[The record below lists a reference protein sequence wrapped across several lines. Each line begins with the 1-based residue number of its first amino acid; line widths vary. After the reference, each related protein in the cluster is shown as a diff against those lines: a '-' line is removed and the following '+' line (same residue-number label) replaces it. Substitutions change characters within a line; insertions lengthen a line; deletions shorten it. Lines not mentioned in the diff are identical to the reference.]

1 MEKRLFTSEC
11 VTNGHPDKVADSIS
25 DAILDACLAQDPHSR
40 VACETMVTT
49 DFCIICGE
57 ITTKATVDYAAVAR
71 EAIRKIGYVYP
82 GDGFDADTVEIQ
94 CRIHTQSAD
103 IALGT
108 NDEVGGAGDQGM
120 MFGGACTQTPEL
132 MPLPAALSRA
142 LCSRLTQCVHETD
155 LLRPDGKTQV
165 TVEFDEQGNVVGID
179 TVVVSVMHSADFAIE
194 ALRKYVRENVIAPV
208 LERYGFHIENV
219 AHIHINPTGN
229 FVIGGPNGDTGLTG
243 RKIIVDTYGGYF
255 SHGGGAFS
263 GKDPTKVDRSAA
275 YMARYMAKNLVAAG
289 LATKVQVQLAYAI
302 GVAQPVSLRVDSYG
316 TGKISDE
323 KMTELLRETC
333 DMTPAGIIRKLDL
346 RRPIY
351 ADTAAHGHFGI
362 ESRPWEQTDTGGQAA
377 PAFRNLKKTAGK
389 GKSPSLYFSGSTA
402 QMPKCSK
409 HLYRVMTGSRKL
421 ISFQYPPRGIYS
433 KFHRLPPVRRV
444 FLHLFPRWSSSTLWW
459 SYYS

>member
-11 VTNGHPDKVADSIS
+11 VTCGHPDKVADAIS
-25 DAILDACLAQDPHSR
+25 DSILDACLAQDPLSR

-49 DFCIICGE
+49 NFCVICGE
-57 ITTKATVDYAAVAR
+57 ITTKAVVDYAAVAR
-71 EAIRKIGYVYP
+71 EAIRKIGYTNP
-82 GDGFDADTVEIQ
+82 ADEFCADTVEIQ

-120 MFGGACTQTPEL
+120 MIGGACNETPEL

-142 LCSRLTQCVHETD
+142 LALRLTECVESND

-165 TVEFDEQGNVVGID
+165 TIAYDEEGKVLGVD
-179 TVVVSVMHSADFAIE
+179 TVVVSIMHSADFQMDE
-194 ALRKYVRENVIAPV
+194 LRRYIREGVIAPV
-208 LERYGFHIENV
+208 LEKYGFKVEDV
-219 AHIHINPTGN
+219 EHIHINPTGN

-289 LATKVQVQLAYAI
+289 LADKVQVQLAYAI
-302 GVAQPVSLRVDSYG
+302 GVAEPVSVRVDSYG

-323 KMTELLRETC
+323 AMTELLRKTC
-333 DMTPAGIIRKLDL
+333 DLTPAGIIRKLTL
-346 RRPIY
+346 RTPIY
-351 ADTAAHGHFGI
+351 ASTALKGHFGVADK
-362 ESRPWEQTDTGGQAA
+362 PWECTDLADT
-377 PAFRNLKKTAGK
+377 LK
-389 GKSPSLYFSGSTA
+389 
-402 QMPKCSK
+402 
-409 HLYRVMTGSRKL
+409 
-421 ISFQYPPRGIYS
+421 
-433 KFHRLPPVRRV
+433 
-444 FLHLFPRWSSSTLWW
+444 TLAN
-459 SYYS
+459 

>member
-25 DAILDACLAQDPHSR
+25 DAILDACLAQDPGSR

-49 DFCIICGE
+49 NFCLICGE
-57 ITTKATVDYAAVAR
+57 ITTKAQVNYKEVAR

-82 GDGFDADTVEIQ
+82 GDGFDADSVEIQ

-103 IALGT
+103 IAMGT
-108 NDEVGGAGDQGM
+108 NDAVGGAGDQGM
-120 MFGGACTQTPEL
+120 MFGGACAHTPEL
-132 MPLPAALSRA
+132 MPLPIALARALSN
-142 LCSRLTQCVHETD
+142 RLTECVHSND

-165 TVEFDEQGNVVGID
+165 SVEFDENGNVTGID
-179 TVVVSVMHSADFAIE
+179 TVVVSIMHSADFE
-194 ALRKYVRENVIAPV
+194 MSELRKYVRDGVIAPV
-208 LERYGFHIENV
+208 LKDYGFDINDV

-289 LATKVQVQLAYAI
+289 LAKQVQVQLAYAI
-302 GVAQPVSLRVDSYG
+302 GVAEPVSVRVDSYG
-316 TGKISDE
+316 TGAVSDE
-323 KMTELLRETC
+323 TMTAWLRQLC
-333 DMTPAGIIRKLDL
+333 DLTPGGIIRKLDL

-351 ADTAAHGHFGI
+351 APTAANGHFGVAD
-362 ESRPWEQTDTGGQAA
+362 RPWEQTDLVEALKALAA
-377 PAFRNLKKTAGK
+377 NG
-389 GKSPSLYFSGSTA
+389 
-402 QMPKCSK
+402 
-409 HLYRVMTGSRKL
+409 
-421 ISFQYPPRGIYS
+421 
-433 KFHRLPPVRRV
+433 
-444 FLHLFPRWSSSTLWW
+444 
-459 SYYS
+459 

>member
-25 DAILDACLAQDPHSR
+25 DAILDACLAQDPGSR

-49 DFCIICGE
+49 NLCVICGE
-57 ITTKATVDYAAVAR
+57 ITTKANVDYAAVAR
-71 EAIRKIGYVYP
+71 EAIRRIGYVYP
-82 GDGFDADTVEIQ
+82 SDGFDADSVDIQ
-94 CRIHTQSAD
+94 CHIHTQSAD

-142 LCSRLTQCVHETD
+142 LCSRLTECVHSTD

-165 TVEFDEQGNVVGID
+165 TVEFDENGRVVGID
-179 TVVVSVMHSADFAIE
+179 TVVVSIMHSADFEIE
-194 ALRKYVRENVIAPV
+194 ELRRYIRQGVIAPV
-208 LERYGFHIENV
+208 LLQYGFNIADV
-219 AHIHINPTGN
+219 SHIHINPTGN

-289 LATKVQVQLAYAI
+289 LATQVQVQLAYAI
-302 GVAQPVSLRVDSYG
+302 GVAEPVSLRVDSFG

-323 KMTELLRETC
+323 KMTWMLRETC
-333 DMTPAGIIRKLDL
+333 DMTPGGIIKKLNL

-351 ADTAAHGHFGI
+351 ADTAARGHFGV
-362 ESRPWEQTDTGGQAA
+362 EGRPWEETDLAEK
-377 PAFRNLKKTAGK
+377 LKERAG
-389 GKSPSLYFSGSTA
+389 
-402 QMPKCSK
+402 
-409 HLYRVMTGSRKL
+409 
-421 ISFQYPPRGIYS
+421 I
-433 KFHRLPPVRRV
+433 
-444 FLHLFPRWSSSTLWW
+444 
-459 SYYS
+459 

>member
-11 VTNGHPDKVADSIS
+11 VTCGHPDKVADAIS
-25 DAILDACLAQDPHSR
+25 DAILDACLGQDENAR

-57 ITTKATVDYAAVAR
+57 ITTTAKVDYEAVAR

-82 GDGFDADTVEIQ
+82 GDGFDADSVQIQ

-142 LCSRLTQCVHETD
+142 LANRLTECVRSND

-165 TVEFDEQGNVVGID
+165 SVEYDEEGNVVGID
-179 TVVVSVMHSADFAIE
+179 TVVVSIMHSADFEITE
-194 ALRKYVRENVIAPV
+194 LRKYIREGVIAPV
-208 LERYGFHIENV
+208 LSKYGFDINDV
-219 AHIHINPTGN
+219 SAIHINPTGN

-275 YMARYMAKNLVAAG
+275 YIARYMAKNLVAAG
-289 LATKVQVQLAYAI
+289 LAKQVQVQLAYAI
-302 GVAQPVSLRVDSYG
+302 GVAQPVSVRVDSYG

-323 KMTELLRETC
+323 KMTQLLRATV
-333 DMTPAGIIRKLDL
+333 DLTPAGIIKKLQL

-351 ADTAAHGHFGI
+351 SATASEGHFGV
-362 ESRPWEQTDTGGQAA
+362 EDRPWEQTDLVEA
-377 PAFRNLKKTAGK
+377 L
-389 GKSPSLYFSGSTA
+389 LA
-402 QMPKCSK
+402 QLEK
-409 HLYRVMTGSRKL
+409 
-421 ISFQYPPRGIYS
+421 
-433 KFHRLPPVRRV
+433 
-444 FLHLFPRWSSSTLWW
+444 
-459 SYYS
+459 

>member
-11 VTNGHPDKVADSIS
+11 VTCGHPDKVADAIS
-25 DAILDACLAQDPHSR
+25 DAILDACLMQDPDSR

-49 DFCIICGE
+49 DFCVICGE
-57 ITTKATVDYAAVAR
+57 ITTKAVVDYEQVAR
-71 EAIRKIGYVYP
+71 DTIRSIGYIYP
-82 GDGFDADTVEIQ
+82 EDGFCADTVEIL
-94 CRIHTQSAD
+94 CKIHTQSAD

-120 MFGGACTQTPEL
+120 MFGGACDQTPEL

-142 LCSRLTQCVHETD
+142 LASRLTQCIQSND

-165 TVEFDEQGNVVGID
+165 SVEFDQDGNVVGID
-179 TVVVSVMHSADFAIE
+179 TVVVSVMHSEDFE
-194 ALRKYVRENVIAPV
+194 MEQLRIYIREGVIAPV
-208 LERYGFHIENV
+208 LKQYGFDIDAV

-289 LATKVQVQLAYAI
+289 LAEQVEVQLAYAI
-302 GVAQPVSLRVDSYG
+302 GVAQPVSVRVNSYG
-316 TGKISDE
+316 TGKIADE
-323 KMTELLRETC
+323 KMTELLRQTC
-333 DMTPAGIIRKLDL
+333 DLTPGGIIRKLDL

-351 ADTAAHGHFGI
+351 ASTAAIGHFGI
-362 ESRPWEQTDTGGQAA
+362 QEMRPWEQTDIAEK
-377 PAFRNLKKTAGK
+377 LKELAN
-389 GKSPSLYFSGSTA
+389 
-402 QMPKCSK
+402 
-409 HLYRVMTGSRKL
+409 
-421 ISFQYPPRGIYS
+421 I
-433 KFHRLPPVRRV
+433 
-444 FLHLFPRWSSSTLWW
+444 
-459 SYYS
+459 

>member
-25 DAILDACLAQDPHSR
+25 DAILDACLAQDPTSR

-57 ITTKATVDYAAVAR
+57 NTTKADVDYKAVAR

-82 GDGFDADTVEIQ
+82 GDGFDADNVEIQ

-132 MPLPAALSRA
+132 MPLPVALSRA
-142 LCSRLTQCVHETD
+142 LSNRLTECVHSTD

-165 TVEFDEQGNVVGID
+165 TVEYDENGKVIGVD
-179 TVVVSVMHSADFAIE
+179 TVVVSIMHSAEFE
-194 ALRKYVRENVIAPV
+194 MEELRKYVREGVIAPV
-208 LERYGFHIENV
+208 LKNYGFDIADV

-289 LATKVQVQLAYAI
+289 LAEQVEVQLAYAI
-302 GVAQPVSLRVDSYG
+302 GVAQPVSVRVNSYG
-316 TGKISDE
+316 TGKIADE
-323 KMTELLRETC
+323 KMTELLRQTC
-333 DMTPAGIIRKLDL
+333 DLTPGGIIRKLDL

-351 ADTAAHGHFGI
+351 ASTAAIGHFGI
-362 ESRPWEQTDTGGQAA
+362 QEMRPWEQTDIAEK
-377 PAFRNLKKTAGK
+377 LKELAN
-389 GKSPSLYFSGSTA
+389 
-402 QMPKCSK
+402 
-409 HLYRVMTGSRKL
+409 
-421 ISFQYPPRGIYS
+421 I
-433 KFHRLPPVRRV
+433 
-444 FLHLFPRWSSSTLWW
+444 
-459 SYYS
+459 

>member
-25 DAILDACLAQDPHSR
+25 DAILDACLAQDPQSR

-49 DFCIICGE
+49 DFCMICGE
-57 ITTKATVDYAAVAR
+57 ITTRAVVDYASVAR
-71 EAIRKIGYVYP
+71 EAIRDIGYTHK

-108 NDEVGGAGDQGM
+108 NEEVGGAGDQGM

-142 LCSRLTQCVHETD
+142 LCNRLTACVKEND

-165 TVEFDEQGNVVGID
+165 SVEFDDQGNVVGID
-179 TVVVSVMHSADFAIE
+179 TVVVSIMHSAAFPME
-194 ALRKYVRENVIAPV
+194 ELRTYIREQVIAPV
-208 LERYGFHIENV
+208 LERYGFDIAKVCHV
-219 AHIHINPTGN
+219 FINPTGN

-289 LATKVQVQLAYAI
+289 LASRVQVQLAYAI
-302 GVAQPVSLRVDSYG
+302 GVAEPVSLRVDSYG

-323 KMTELLRETC
+323 KMVELLRKTC
-333 DMTPAGIIRKLDL
+333 DMTPGGIIRKLDL
-346 RRPIY
+346 RKPVY
-351 ADTAAHGHFGI
+351 ASTAAKGHFGV
-362 ESRPWEQTDTGGQAA
+362 EGKTWEQTDLAET
-377 PAFRNLKKTAGK
+377 L
-389 GKSPSLYFSGSTA
+389 
-402 QMPKCSK
+402 
-409 HLYRVMTGSRKL
+409 RKL
-421 ISFQYPPRGIYS
+421 SGI
-433 KFHRLPPVRRV
+433 
-444 FLHLFPRWSSSTLWW
+444 
-459 SYYS
+459 

>member
-1 MEKRLFTSEC
+1 MEKNIFTSEC

-25 DAILDACLAQDPHSR
+25 DAILDACLAQDPNSR

-49 DFCIICGE
+49 NFCLICGE
-57 ITTKATVDYAAVAR
+57 ITTTAKVDYPAVAR

-103 IALGT
+103 IAMGT

-132 MPLPAALSRA
+132 MPLPIALARA
-142 LCSRLTQCVHETD
+142 LCNRLTECIRSND
-155 LLRPDGKTQV
+155 LLRADGKTQV
-165 TVEFDEQGNVVGID
+165 SVEYDEKGNVVGID
-179 TVVVSVMHSADFAIE
+179 TVVVSVMHSADFE
-194 ALRKYVRENVIAPV
+194 MSQLRQYIREGVIAPV
-208 LERYGFHIENV
+208 LTAYGFCIEDV

-263 GKDPTKVDRSAA
+263 GKDPTKVDRSGA

-302 GVAQPVSLRVDSYG
+302 GVAEPVSVRVDSYG
-316 TGKISDE
+316 TGKISDRA
-323 KMTELLRETC
+323 MTALLRKTC
-333 DMTPAGIIRKLDL
+333 DLTPAGIIRKLSL
-346 RRPIY
+346 RQPIY
-351 ADTAAHGHFGI
+351 APTAAEGHFGVAD
-362 ESRPWEQTDTGGQAA
+362 RPWEQLDLA
-377 PAFRNLKKTAGK
+377 PVLKELAN
-389 GKSPSLYFSGSTA
+389 
-402 QMPKCSK
+402 
-409 HLYRVMTGSRKL
+409 
-421 ISFQYPPRGIYS
+421 I
-433 KFHRLPPVRRV
+433 
-444 FLHLFPRWSSSTLWW
+444 
-459 SYYS
+459 

>member
-11 VTNGHPDKVADSIS
+11 VTNGHPDKIADSIS
-25 DAILDACLAQDPHSR
+25 DAILDACLAQDPGSR

-57 ITTKATVDYAAVAR
+57 ITTKAVVDYAAVAR
-71 EAIRKIGYVYP
+71 EAIRAIGYVYP
-82 GDGFDADTVEIQ
+82 GDGFDADSVEIQ

-103 IALGT
+103 IAMGT

-132 MPLPAALSRA
+132 MPLPVALSRA
-142 LCSRLTQCVHETD
+142 LANRLTECVHSND

-165 TVEFDEQGNVVGID
+165 TVEYDEEGNAVGID
-179 TVVVSVMHSADFAIE
+179 TVVVSVMHSADFE
-194 ALRKYVRENVIAPV
+194 MRELRRYIREGVIAPA
-208 LERYGFHIENV
+208 LKTYGFDIADV

-263 GKDPTKVDRSAA
+263 GKDPTKVDRSGA

-289 LATKVQVQLAYAI
+289 LAKQIEVQLAYAI
-302 GVAQPVSLRVDSYG
+302 GVAEPVSVRVNSYG
-316 TGKISDE
+316 TGVISDG
-323 KMTELLRETC
+323 KMTELLRRTC
-333 DMTPAGIIRKLDL
+333 DLTPAGIIRKLDL

-351 ADTAAHGHFGI
+351 ASTAAIGHFGV
-362 ESRPWEQTDTGGQAA
+362 ESRPWERTDIADQLRELA
-377 PAFRNLKKTAGK
+377 N
-389 GKSPSLYFSGSTA
+389 
-402 QMPKCSK
+402 
-409 HLYRVMTGSRKL
+409 
-421 ISFQYPPRGIYS
+421 I
-433 KFHRLPPVRRV
+433 
-444 FLHLFPRWSSSTLWW
+444 
-459 SYYS
+459 

>member
-11 VTNGHPDKVADSIS
+11 VTNGHPDKVADSVS
-25 DAILDACLAQDPHSR
+25 DAILDACLAQDPGSR

-49 DFCIICGE
+49 NFCLICGE
-57 ITTKATVDYAAVAR
+57 ITTKAVVDYPAVAR

-82 GDGFDADTVEIQ
+82 GDGFDADSVEIQ

-132 MPLPAALSRA
+132 MPLPVALARALSN
-142 LCSRLTQCVHETD
+142 RLTECIQSND

-165 TVEFDEQGNVVGID
+165 SVEYGEDGSVIGID
-179 TVVVSVMHSADFAIE
+179 TVVVSVMHSADFEIAQ
-194 ALRKYVRENVIAPV
+194 LRRYIREGVIAPV
-208 LERYGFHIENV
+208 LNKYGFDVEKV
-219 AHIHINPTGN
+219 ANIYINPTGN

-289 LATKVQVQLAYAI
+289 LATQVQVQLAYAI

-316 TGKISDE
+316 TGVISDE
-323 KMTELLRETC
+323 KMTELLRRTC
-333 DMTPAGIIRKLDL
+333 DMTPAGIINKLQL

-351 ADTAAHGHFGI
+351 APTAAMGHFGV
-362 ESRPWEQTDTGGQAA
+362 EDRPWENTDLA
-377 PAFRNLKKTAGK
+377 PVLKELAG
-389 GKSPSLYFSGSTA
+389 
-402 QMPKCSK
+402 
-409 HLYRVMTGSRKL
+409 
-421 ISFQYPPRGIYS
+421 I
-433 KFHRLPPVRRV
+433 
-444 FLHLFPRWSSSTLWW
+444 
-459 SYYS
+459 

>member
-25 DAILDACLAQDPHSR
+25 DAILDACLAQDPKSR

-57 ITTKATVDYAAVAR
+57 ITTKAVVDYPAVAR
-71 EAIRKIGYVYP
+71 EAIRKIGYVYS
-82 GDGFDADTVEIQ
+82 GDGFDADSVEIQ

-132 MPLPAALSRA
+132 MPLPVALSRA
-142 LCSRLTQCVHETD
+142 LSNRLTECVHSND
-155 LLRPDGKTQV
+155 LLRADGKTQV
-165 TVEFDEQGNVVGID
+165 TVEYDEEGNAIGID
-179 TVVVSVMHSADFAIE
+179 TVVVSIMHSADFE
-194 ALRKYVRENVIAPV
+194 MSELRRYIREGVIAPV
-208 LERYGFHIENV
+208 LKQYGFDIADV
-219 AHIHINPTGN
+219 ANIHINPTGN

-263 GKDPTKVDRSAA
+263 GKDPTKVDRSGA

-289 LATKVQVQLAYAI
+289 LAKQVEVQLAYAI
-302 GVAQPVSLRVDSYG
+302 GVAEPVSVRVNSYG
-316 TGKISDE
+316 TGVIADE
-323 KMTELLRETC
+323 KMTELLRKTC
-333 DMTPAGIIRKLDL
+333 DLTPGGIIRKLDL

-351 ADTAAHGHFGI
+351 ASTAAIGHFGV
-362 ESRPWEQTDTGGQAA
+362 EGRPWERTDIADK
-377 PAFRNLKKTAGK
+377 LKELAE
-389 GKSPSLYFSGSTA
+389 L
-402 QMPKCSK
+402 
-409 HLYRVMTGSRKL
+409 
-421 ISFQYPPRGIYS
+421 
-433 KFHRLPPVRRV
+433 
-444 FLHLFPRWSSSTLWW
+444 
-459 SYYS
+459 

>member
-11 VTNGHPDKVADSIS
+11 VTCGHPDKVADAIS
-25 DAILDACLAQDPHSR
+25 DAILDACLQQDPGSR

-57 ITTKATVDYAAVAR
+57 ITTKAQVNYEQVAR
-71 EAIRKIGYVYP
+71 ETIRSIGYVYP
-82 GDGFDADTVEIQ
+82 GDGFDADSVQVQ

-142 LCSRLTQCVHETD
+142 LCNRLTQCVASTD

-165 TVEFDEQGNVVGID
+165 TVEYDEKGNVVGID
-179 TVVVSVMHSADFAIE
+179 TVVVSIMHSAAFE
-194 ALRKYVRENVIAPV
+194 MSELRRYIREGVIAPV
-208 LERYGFHIENV
+208 LANYGFDIADV
-219 AHIHINPTGN
+219 ANIHINPTGN

-289 LATKVQVQLAYAI
+289 LATQVQVQLAYAI

-316 TGKISDE
+316 TGVVSDE
-323 KMTELLRETC
+323 KMTELLRATC
-333 DMTPAGIIRKLDL
+333 DMTPGGIISKLEL

-351 ADTAAHGHFGI
+351 SPTAREGHFGV
-362 ESRPWEQTDTGGQAA
+362 EDRPWEKTDLAET
-377 PAFRNLKKTAGK
+377 LKAMAG
-389 GKSPSLYFSGSTA
+389 
-402 QMPKCSK
+402 
-409 HLYRVMTGSRKL
+409 
-421 ISFQYPPRGIYS
+421 I
-433 KFHRLPPVRRV
+433 
-444 FLHLFPRWSSSTLWW
+444 
-459 SYYS
+459 

>member
-25 DAILDACLAQDPHSR
+25 DAILDACLAQDPGSR

-49 DFCIICGE
+49 NFCLICGE
-57 ITTKATVDYAAVAR
+57 ITTKAVVDYEQVAR

-94 CRIHTQSAD
+94 CRVHTQSAD

-132 MPLPAALSRA
+132 MPLPVALARALSN
-142 LCSRLTQCVHETD
+142 RLTDCIHSND
-155 LLRPDGKTQV
+155 LLRADGKTQV
-165 TVEFDEQGNVVGID
+165 SVEYDEKGNVVGID

-194 ALRKYVRENVIAPV
+194 ELRRYVREGVIAPV
-208 LERYGFHIENV
+208 LKQYGFDIANV
-219 AHIHINPTGN
+219 ANIHINPTGN
-229 FVIGGPNGDTGLTG
+229 FVIGGPNGDTGLSG

-289 LATKVQVQLAYAI
+289 LATQVQVQLAYAI
-302 GVAQPVSLRVDSYG
+302 GVAEPVSVRVDSYG
-316 TGKISDE
+316 TGVISDE
-323 KMTELLRETC
+323 AMTALLRKTC
-333 DMTPAGIIRKLDL
+333 DMTPAGIINKLQL

-351 ADTAAHGHFGI
+351 SPTAAKGHFGV
-362 ESRPWEQTDTGGQAA
+362 ENLPWEATDLAA
-377 PAFRNLKKTAGK
+377 ELKKLA
-389 GKSPSLYFSGSTA
+389 A
-402 QMPKCSK
+402 
-409 HLYRVMTGSRKL
+409 
-421 ISFQYPPRGIYS
+421 I
-433 KFHRLPPVRRV
+433 
-444 FLHLFPRWSSSTLWW
+444 
-459 SYYS
+459 

>member
-25 DAILDACLAQDPHSR
+25 DAILDACLAQDPGSR

-49 DFCIICGE
+49 NFCLICGE
-57 ITTKATVDYAAVAR
+57 ITTKAQVDYPEVAR

-82 GDGFDADTVEIQ
+82 GDGFDADSVEIQ

-132 MPLPAALSRA
+132 MPLPVALSRA
-142 LCSRLTQCVHETD
+142 LSNRLTECVHSND

-165 TVEFDEQGNVVGID
+165 SVEFDEAGNVVGID
-179 TVVVSVMHSADFAIE
+179 TVVVSIMHSADFEIE
-194 ALRKYVRENVIAPV
+194 ELRRYVREGVIAPV
-208 LERYGFHIENV
+208 LKNYGFDIADV

-289 LATKVQVQLAYAI
+289 LATQVQVQLAYAI
-302 GVAQPVSLRVDSYG
+302 GVAEPVSVRVDSYG

-323 KMTELLRETC
+323 KMTELLRKTC
-333 DMTPAGIIRKLDL
+333 DLTPGGIIRKLEL

-351 ADTAAHGHFGI
+351 APTAAMGHFGV
-362 ESRPWEQTDTGGQAA
+362 EDRPWERTDIAEE
-377 PAFRNLKKTAGK
+377 LKKLAEE
-389 GKSPSLYFSGSTA
+389 
-402 QMPKCSK
+402 
-409 HLYRVMTGSRKL
+409 
-421 ISFQYPPRGIYS
+421 
-433 KFHRLPPVRRV
+433 
-444 FLHLFPRWSSSTLWW
+444 
-459 SYYS
+459 

>member
-25 DAILDACLAQDPHSR
+25 DAILDACLAQDPESR

-49 DFCIICGE
+49 NFCLICGE
-57 ITTKATVDYAAVAR
+57 ITTKARVDYEAIAR
-71 EAIRKIGYVYP
+71 ETIRKIGYVYP
-82 GDGFDADTVEIQ
+82 GDGFDADSVEIQ

-142 LCSRLTQCVHETD
+142 LCGRLTRCVRENS

-165 TVEFDEQGNVVGID
+165 TVEFDEDGKVAGID
-179 TVVVSVMHSADFAIE
+179 TVVVSVMHSAEFAME
-194 ALRKYVRENVIAPV
+194 DLRTYVREQVIAPV
-208 LERYGFHIENV
+208 LRDYGFDIKEVGN
-219 AHIHINPTGN
+219 IFINPTGN

-243 RKIIVDTYGGYF
+243 RKIIVDTYGGFF

-289 LATKVQVQLAYAI
+289 LASQVQVQLAYAI
-302 GVAQPVSLRVDSYG
+302 GVAQPVSLRVDSFG
-316 TGKISDE
+316 TGTISDE
-323 KMTELLRETC
+323 EMTSLLRRTC
-333 DMTPAGIIRKLDL
+333 DLTPGGIIRKLNL

-351 ADTAAHGHFGI
+351 AATAAEGHFGL
-362 ESRPWEQTDTGGQAA
+362 SDRPWEQTDLAE
-377 PAFRNLKKTAGK
+377 
-389 GKSPSLYFSGSTA
+389 
-402 QMPKCSK
+402 
-409 HLYRVMTGSRKL
+409 
-421 ISFQYPPRGIYS
+421 
-433 KFHRLPPVRRV
+433 
-444 FLHLFPRWSSSTLWW
+444 TLRTMANA
-459 SYYS
+459 